1 MGLEPKLIIN
11 IIGEFTM
18 KLSDGEKIIIAL
30 LADIH
35 KSLKIEGDSD
45 IKRVMSAIYGG
56 HLWGL
61 KWDMTG
67 LLHDYEADPD
77 VVSQTCSILDMWDFI
92 EFSFADLADGDKE
105 RVREANFGDDPKFS
119 GFDANNEDHYGIAR
133 HLIDEMDRFSNFKGR
148 NMNSHSSQVGVYLR
162 MAAAFE
168 PIRALT
174 GTRPK
179 VRMTADEIV
188 SLFQAGYPK
197 ADVA

>member
-1 MGLEPKLIIN
+1 
-11 IIGEFTM
+11 M